1 MAATIAKE
9 IVTYTPKYNAVK
21 SNTIKGNSSS
31 LTDLRP
37 PTLYYCQSDE
47 AVREI
52 SITNTI
58 SSPVETQNSVVVL
71 HKPRNCLRSITD
83 RIGGTI
89 EEQQTTL
96 LSRLN

>member
-9 IVTYTPKYNAVK
+9 IVPYTPKYNAVK
-21 SNTIKGNSSS
+21 SNTIKSNSSA
-31 LTDLRP
+31 LTHLRP

-58 SSPVETQNSVVVL
+58 LSPVETQNSVVVL
-71 HKPRNCLRSITD
+71 HEHETAC
-83 RIGGTI
+83 G
-89 EEQQTTL
+89 
-96 LSRLN
+96 LSLTELVEP

>member
-9 IVTYTPKYNAVK
+9 IVPYTPKYNAVK
-21 SNTIKGNSSS
+21 SNTIKGNSSA
-31 LTDLRP
+31 LTHLRP
-37 PTLYYCQSDE
+37 LTLYYCQSDE
-47 AVREI
+47 AVREV
-52 SITNTI
+52 SI

-71 HKPRNCLRSITD
+71 HETRNRLRSIAD